1 MVSYTG
7 FLRSK
12 PVRFTIEQNLRLSN
26 YEGKLLADPGQ
37 YKRLIGR
44 LLYLTLTR
52 LDITYAVHRLS
63 QFVSKPREPHLLV
76 AHRILQYIKG
86 SPIKGLFFSST
97 SDLHIKSFCD
107 ANWDG
112 CPVTRSLTGYAAYLG
127 EGLIAWKSKKQGVVS
142 RSLAEAEYRAMAS
155 VVYEIT

>member
-1 MVSYTG
+1 M
-7 FLRSK
+7 LSK
-12 PVRFTIEQNLRLSN
+12 
-26 YEGKLLADPGQ
+26 YEVKLLADPGQ

-52 LDITYAVHRLS
+52 LDITYAMHRLS
-63 QFVSKPREPHLLV
+63 QFVSKPREPHLLA

-86 SPIKGLFFSST
+86 SPVKGLFFSST

-142 RSLAEAEYRAMAS
+142 RSLVEAEYRTMAS

>member
-1 MVSYTG
+1 M
-7 FLRSK
+7 LSK
-12 PVRFTIEQNLRLSN
+12 
-26 YEGKLLADPGQ
+26 YEVKLLADPGQ

-52 LDITYAVHRLS
+52 PNITYAVHRLS
-63 QFVSKPREPHLLV
+63 QFVSKPREPHLLA

-86 SPIKGLFFSST
+86 SLGKGLFFSST

-112 CPVTRSLTGYAAYLG
+112 CPVTRSLTDYAVYLG
-127 EGLIAWKSKKQGVVS
+127 EGLIAW
-142 RSLAEAEYRAMAS
+142 R
-155 VVYEIT
+155 